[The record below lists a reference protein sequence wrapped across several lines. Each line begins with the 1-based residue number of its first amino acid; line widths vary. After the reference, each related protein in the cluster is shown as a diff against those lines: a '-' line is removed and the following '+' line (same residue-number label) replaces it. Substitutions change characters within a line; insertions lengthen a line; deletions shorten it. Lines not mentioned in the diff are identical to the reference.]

1 MRCSMVSMDIAA
13 PAAPPAPGHPS
24 GSTVGECVCPSSSLH
39 PPLTEMRGLGL
50 MKVGVVMALDQ
61 KGLLAGPGPA
71 PAPPR

>member
-1 MRCSMVSMDIAA
+1 M
-13 PAAPPAPGHPS
+13 
-24 GSTVGECVCPSSSLH
+24 GECVWPSSSLQ

-61 KGLLAGPGPA
+61 KGLLPDPA